1 MTREEKIY
9 KLADIIAPLVP
20 SLRGCDCTVIAKK
33 LIDLGWEEK
42 SETALAVLT
51 ALCEPMDVWTETD
64 DPEQSRQRKIGGLL
78 FVEKSNE
85 RIAKIAKSYGVEIKN
100 NP

>member
-1 MTREEKIY
+1 MTDEEKIQQ
-9 KLADIIAPLVP
+9 LANIIAPIAP
-20 SLRGCDCTVIAKK
+20 DLRGCDCTMIATK
-33 LIDLGWEEK
+33 LIELGYEKK

-51 ALCEPMDVWTETD
+51 AMCEPMEVWTETE

-85 RIAKIAKSYGVEIKN
+85 RIQEIAKSYGIEINK
-100 NP
+100 